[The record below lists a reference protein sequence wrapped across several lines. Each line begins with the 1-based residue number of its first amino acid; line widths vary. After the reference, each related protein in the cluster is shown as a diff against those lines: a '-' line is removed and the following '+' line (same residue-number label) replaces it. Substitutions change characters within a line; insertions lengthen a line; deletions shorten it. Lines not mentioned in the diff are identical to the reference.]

1 MHKYKVGHLGGR
13 KYLGEKNCALC
24 LDKYDARMHI
34 NEPQN
39 LKMLLIPFSL
49 VISALWTLY
58 IIFLL
63 STQVISVRTNLCQ
76 KESQQLSM

>member
-49 VISALWTLY
+49 VISAL
-58 IIFLL
+58 
-63 STQVISVRTNLCQ
+63 
-76 KESQQLSM
+76 